1 MNYDTSVLMQPQGE
15 PIHLDHA
22 KLHCGI
28 TDTDRD
34 LLIPAWIAD
43 ARGRIEG
50 MTNRQLLHARFE
62 LSLPCF
68 PEESCRVEGEWRY
81 CGIVLP
87 HAPLAGVVSVQY
99 LDEAGATQTVD
110 PAAYVV
116 NARKVPAVIVPTYGY
131 SWPAT
136 LQTPEAVTVTYNA
149 GYASPLTADATADT
163 ITVTGPVTFGVGD
176 AVRFQNSGGALPA
189 PLQAGR
195 DYYVR
200 TAPGN
205 GVYTLSTT
213 SGGSQLDLTDAGSGL
228 SLIGE
233 VPASILAW
241 MLLQV
246 EQLARN
252 RGATEVIERG
262 QVSTMPFVDG
272 LVERFRVYLP

>member
-1 MNYDTSVLMQPQGE
+1 MNYDTSVLIQPQGE
-15 PIHLDHA
+15 PLHLDHV

-34 LLIPAWIAD
+34 LLVPAWISD
-43 ARGRIEG
+43 ARGRIEAL
-50 MTNRQLLHARFE
+50 TNRQLLHARFQ
-62 LSLPCF
+62 LSLPRF
-68 PEESCRVEGEWRY
+68 PEDSCRVGGEWRY
-81 CGIVLP
+81 RGIVLP
-87 HAPLAGVVSVQY
+87 HVPLSTVVSVQY
-99 LDEAGATQTVD
+99 VDEAGATQTVD

-116 NARKVPAVIVPTYGY
+116 NARKVPAVVVPAYGY

-136 LQTPEAVTVTYNA
+136 LQGPEAVTVTYDA
-149 GYASPLTADATADT
+149 GYASPITADAAGDT
-163 ITVTGPVTFGVGD
+163 ITVTGPVTFTVD
-176 AVRFQNSGGALPA
+176 DPVRFQNSGGALPA

-195 DYYVR
+195 DYYVL
-200 TAPGN
+200 TAPGS

-213 SGGSQLDLTDAGSGL
+213 LGGSLLDLTDAGSGL

-252 RGATEVIERG
+252 RGATEVVERG